1 MSEIE
6 EQLKAAFS
14 ETEVKTT
21 NELLECLQGAPTSS
35 KFRRIIMLLLRG
47 HYSSSDNY
55 GAEYA
60 HLNCYSY
67 KPDGSGTLHV
77 DFTQQNEDFAT
88 DKLPGIYVAFG
99 DVGFQK
105 LGMGN
110 DAGMSADMASNYY
123 TKAAELDIIVHHV
136 AKHAADAFDLA
147 DMSYM
152 VLTALAEPFA
162 RRAGASALEVVGY
175 GQPKKELEPPTRYY
189 DVAMAVKIS
198 YTPSVTRSLESHRI
212 RRIAMCIT
220 DS

>member
-21 NELLECLQGAPTSS
+21 NELLDCLQGAPTSS

-47 HYSSSDNY
+47 HYSNSENY

-60 HLNCYSY
+60 HLNCFAYN
-67 KPDGSGTLHV
+67 PDGSGTLHV
-77 DFTQQNEDFAT
+77 DFTQQNKDFAP
-88 DKLPGIYVAFG
+88 DKLPGVYVAFG
-99 DVGFQK
+99 NVDLQK
-105 LGMGN
+105 VALGN
-110 DAGMSADMASNYY
+110 HAGLSDDMASNYI

-136 AKHAADAFDLA
+136 AQNAADAFDLA
-147 DMSYM
+147 DMSAM

-189 DVAMAVKIS
+189 DVAMVVKIS

-220 DS
+220 AS